1 MRHLGTPM
9 LVRLLVRLNLT
20 NMASHLV
27 RQWDSW
33 WDFWTLGETFGL
45 LVRLLDSWWDDQTL
59 GEKNRH
65 SIKNISW
72 PNKEHASSYNISW
85 GIRESTIIGCRIFNH
100 DRSFTTIGGRSIL
113 TWNLE
118 TSFDWPIF
126 QKNLHYNNF
135 RNCDLLE
142 IKLCCFVFATE
153 LY

>member
-1 MRHLGTPM
+1 M

-72 PNKEHASSYNISW
+72 PNKEHASSYNITW

-135 RNCDLLE
+135 RNFRNCDLLE